1 MAKPLSESSGL
12 NISLGMLIQAVVG
25 ISSLIWIY
33 SQLDSRLAF
42 VEKEISSMTENVDK
56 LLEMQD
62 APITSDYQQFERLKY
77 LEKELD
83 RIRDGKRN

>member
-1 MAKPLSESSGL
+1 MPKPIGQDSSL
-12 NISLGMLIQAVVG
+12 NISLPMLIQAIVG

-42 VEKEISSMTENVDK
+42 VEKEISSMTTSVTK

-83 RIRDGKRN
+83 RIRDGRF

>member
-1 MAKPLSESSGL
+1 MNKPLSESSGL

>member
-1 MAKPLSESSGL
+1 
-12 NISLGMLIQAVVG
+12 MLIQAIVG

-42 VEKEISSMTENVDK
+42 VEKEISSMTTSVTK

-83 RIRDGKRN
+83 RIRDGRF

>member
-1 MAKPLSESSGL
+1 MPKPIGQDSSL
-12 NISLGMLIQAVVG
+12 NISLPMLIQAIVG

-42 VEKEISSMTENVDK
+42 VEKEISSMTTSVTK

-83 RIRDGKRN
+83 RIRDKNGS